1 MNKFNLKY
9 SRADGK
15 REEAEGWDRKRTADG
30 WQKDIKQ
37 KDKFD
42 DLSFWRSF
50 AIRLQTFAIL
60 LRSIWK
66 ERLFVIL
73 SIHRISVISMAF
85 HN

>member
-30 WQKDIKQ
+30 WQKDIRQ

-50 AIRLQTFAIL
+50 AIRLPNICYPFAIHM
-60 LRSIWK
+60 
-66 ERLFVIL
+66 ERKIVCY
-73 SIHRISVISMAF
+73 SVNSSYFCDF
-85 HN
+85 HGVP